1 MTDCSIELPRPP
13 APRPLDAPLG
23 PFATMLALRRN
34 PIETWTKAHFELPI
48 LVGRNILGTTAVI
61 NDPAAIRRVLV
72 DNTANYPKDGLQK
85 RLLGPRLRDGVVVA
99 EGEDW
104 KAQRRTLAPLLTPRT
119 VGSFAHVINAAAE
132 DCVERLMRLREGHV
146 VDIQLEMARVTLD
159 VLGRTIFS
167 DGLGRDVDDVASAI
181 SRLLATVGRLDPFD
195 ILNFPDWLPR
205 FGKFGGRSADA
216 FLVSVVESL
225 IAKRKRLIAR
235 NEASAPRDLLT
246 ILLEAQ
252 DPQTGAG
259 LSDAQIKANIQ
270 TFIAA
275 GYETTA
281 NALTWSLF
289 LLSRSEEWRAIVADE
304 ASAVLRGP
312 VEGYAAGLIATR
324 AVIEEAMRLYPPA
337 PSMSRQAAGSDE
349 LTGKRIQKGTLVMIV
364 LWVLHRHRLLWEKP
378 DCFDPRRFL
387 PGAREKIDRFAYLPF
402 GAGPRVCIG
411 ASFSIQEA
419 VIILAHIVRSFSFE
433 VQKNHKVLPLQR
445 ITLRPKGGLPM
456 ILRSRGR
463 PPASTRALFQAH
475 G

>member
-1 MTDCSIELPRPP
+1 MTDRSIELPCPP

-72 DNTANYPKDGLQK
+72 DNSANYPKDGLQK

-104 KAQRRTLAPLLTPRT
+104 KIQRRTLAPLLTPKT
-119 VGSFAHVINAAAE
+119 VGLFAHVINAAAE
-132 DCVERLMRLREGHV
+132 DCVERLMRLREGQV

-159 VLGRTIFS
+159 VLGRTIFA
-167 DGLGRDVDDVASAI
+167 DGLGRNVDDVASAI

-216 FLVSVVESL
+216 FLVSVVELL

-235 NEASAPRDLLT
+235 NEASAARDLLT

-252 DPQTGAG
+252 DPQSGAG

-289 LLSRSEEWRAIVADE
+289 LLSHSEEWRAIVADE

-324 AVIEEAMRLYPPA
+324 AVIEEAMRLIRPPPA
-337 PSMSRQAAGSDE
+337 
-349 LTGKRIQKGTLVMIV
+349 
-364 LWVLHRHRLLWEKP
+364 
-378 DCFDPRRFL
+378 
-387 PGAREKIDRFAYLPF
+387 
-402 GAGPRVCIG
+402 
-411 ASFSIQEA
+411 
-419 VIILAHIVRSFSFE
+419 
-433 VQKNHKVLPLQR
+433 
-445 ITLRPKGGLPM
+445 
-456 ILRSRGR
+456 
-463 PPASTRALFQAH
+463 
-475 G
+475 

>member
-1 MTDCSIELPRPP
+1 M
-13 APRPLDAPLG
+13 
-23 PFATMLALRRN
+23 
-34 PIETWTKAHFELPI
+34 
-48 LVGRNILGTTAVI
+48 
-61 NDPAAIRRVLV
+61 
-72 DNTANYPKDGLQK
+72 
-85 RLLGPRLRDGVVVA
+85 
-99 EGEDW
+99 
-104 KAQRRTLAPLLTPRT
+104 
-119 VGSFAHVINAAAE
+119 
-132 DCVERLMRLREGHV
+132 
-146 VDIQLEMARVTLD
+146 
-159 VLGRTIFS
+159 
-167 DGLGRDVDDVASAI
+167 
-181 SRLLATVGRLDPFD
+181 
-195 ILNFPDWLPR
+195 
-205 FGKFGGRSADA
+205 
-216 FLVSVVESL
+216 
-225 IAKRKRLIAR
+225 
-235 NEASAPRDLLT
+235 
-246 ILLEAQ
+246 
-252 DPQTGAG
+252 
-259 LSDAQIKANIQ
+259 
-270 TFIAA
+270 
-275 GYETTA
+275 
-281 NALTWSLF
+281 TWSLF

-387 PGAREKIDRFAYLPF
+387 PGARETIDRFAYLPF

-433 VQKNHKVLPLQR
+433 VQKNYKVLPLQR

-463 PPASTRALFQAH
+463 PPASKRAIFQAH